1 MRSTTAEGRA
11 TAGPVEAQ
19 ERGRRPRLA
28 PAQDDTNTI
37 SKRHSAEAI
46 RLGTG
51 PCLEKHLELRED
63 RVLRGAADGV
73 VESEARVSPVV
84 GPDGELGLAD
94 VRR

>member
-11 TAGPVEAQ
+11 TAGPVEAH
-19 ERGRRPRLA
+19 
-28 PAQDDTNTI
+28 TI
-37 SKRHSAEAI
+37 SNRHSAEAI
-46 RLGTG
+46 GLGTG
-51 PCLEKHLELRED
+51 PRLEKHLELRED

-73 VESEARVSPVV
+73 RRVSPPVV